1 MSELIKV
8 FSFTAEQA
16 HSFAKEQ
23 SVAGEPIVIGDVTVI
38 PISKL
43 SCGFAGGGSDRVPEK
58 QKDGVMAGAG
68 VKITKTPLSFLA
80 VCGSEVQV
88 LHVAGEQ
95 KKYLLASLTP
105 LVAQFKEKL
114 AAKKAEK
121 DGAAE

>member
-58 QKDGVMAGAG
+58 RKD
-68 VKITKTPLSFLA
+68 
-80 VCGSEVQV
+80 
-88 LHVAGEQ
+88 
-95 KKYLLASLTP
+95 ASWRAP
-105 LVAQFKEKL
+105 A
-114 AAKKAEK
+114 
-121 DGAAE
+121 

>member
-43 SCGFAGGGSDRVPEK
+43 SCGFAGGGSDVPSK
-58 QKDGVMAGAG
+58 RKADAILAGAG
-68 VKITKTPLSFLA
+68 ASVKKTPLSFLA
-80 VCGSEVQV
+80 VCGSDVRILRVSAECDSKESV
-88 LHVAGEQ
+88 LSA
-95 KKYLLASLTP
+95 LTP
-105 LVAQFKEKL
+105 LVEEWREKHKDGKRKG
-114 AAKKAEK
+114 AAK
-121 DGAAE
+121 